1 MSGKAPKEREHYF
14 IPLEGREACEVERE
28 VYLCWYAGDRQE
40 RYQRERD
47 RKNGLCSLENLPKIV
62 YGEDSISCAD
72 VFPAPEGSAE
82 DVAIRKLLTE
92 QLYHALGRLRQ
103 EDRQLIDRIF
113 FEGVSMR
120 SCAREMGVT
129 HRAVQKR
136 RDSILKNLRELMNFG

>member
-47 RKNGLCSLENLPKIV
+47 RKNGLCSLENLPQIV
-62 YGEDSISCAD
+62 YGEDSRSCAD
-72 VFPAPEGSAE
+72 VIPSPEGSAE
-82 DVAIRKLLTE
+82 DIVMRKLLTE
-92 QLYHALGRLRQ
+92 QLYHALGRLRR

-120 SCAREMGVT
+120 SYAREMGVT
-129 HRAVQKR
+129 HRTVQKR
-136 RDSILKNLRELMNFG
+136 RDSILKNLRELMNFD